1 MCAKGDQIHKD
12 RYRGVDFRVLP
23 LVKLQGEMVFK
34 NWAIYF
40 MQLLEQIENDYHANI
55 SQFVNWQRKNKTISS
70 RDNINKSYVC
80 FHILSI

>member
-34 NWAIYF
+34 N
-40 MQLLEQIENDYHANI
+40 
-55 SQFVNWQRKNKTISS
+55 
-70 RDNINKSYVC
+70 
-80 FHILSI
+80 